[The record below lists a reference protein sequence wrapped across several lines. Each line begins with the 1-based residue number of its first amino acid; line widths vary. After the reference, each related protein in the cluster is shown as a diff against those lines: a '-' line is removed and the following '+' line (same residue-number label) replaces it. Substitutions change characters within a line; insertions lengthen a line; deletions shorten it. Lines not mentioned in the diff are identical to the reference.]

1 MNNLENNQQNLSKEE
16 QIQAMQKLFG
26 SYRDERT
33 REHEQRQRL
42 TDLLSEK
49 LRGEGKREE
58 EIRSMLESLDFDL
71 FDDGEG
77 GLLGL

>member
-1 MNNLENNQQNLSKEE
+1 
-16 QIQAMQKLFG
+16 MQKLFG